1 MKKKLSIPLLIILVI
16 IGSAIYRNF
25 NFETMK
31 FEKFWLG
38 ILYIFTFLLT
48 LFLMIYPDKKNLQK

>member
-1 MKKKLSIPLLIILVI
+1 MKKKLSFPLLIILII
-16 IGSAIYRNF
+16 IGSGIVKNTNF
-25 NFETMK
+25 KTFE

-48 LFLMIYPDKKNLQK
+48 LFLMLRPEKKEQ

>member
-1 MKKKLSIPLLIILVI
+1 MKKKLSIPLLIILII
-16 IGSAIYRNF
+16 IGSAIYKNF
-25 NFETMK
+25 DFETMK

-48 LFLMIYPDKKNLQK
+48 LFLMLYSDKKNLQK

>member
-48 LFLMIYPDKKNLQK
+48 LFLMLYPNKKNLQK

>member
-25 NFETMK
+25 NFEAMK

>member
-1 MKKKLSIPLLIILVI
+1 MKKKLSIPLLIILII
-16 IGSAIYRNF
+16 IGSGIYRNF
-25 NFETMK
+25 NFETLR

-48 LFLMIYPDKKNLQK
+48 LFLLLKPDKKNLQK